1 MSSGKCRKKGC
12 AGPTALRP
20 HPPPRRC
27 PPYPALVVGREA
39 SPAASSKPRRVP
51 GTLLGRPGAGTLNP
65 RDFSAAAAGS
75 MNWRTALC
83 GHFQFRTERG
93 GARAKP
99 VSSLLRQGRGGRLR
113 VRICAL
119 REEGVPEARWID
131 KWTEGLVGTGGLAKC
146 SQTLCI
152 VWGPQNV
159 ANWGVTQFGEK
170 CYICL

>member
-1 MSSGKCRKKGC
+1 MIPLAETHLETVPFQVRSQVTAAVAHWKSAVRTLDPTPLSFAQRLLLPPSNMSSGKCRKKGC

-27 PPYPALVVGREA
+27 PPYPVLVVGREA

-99 VSSLLRQGRGGRLR
+99 VNSLLR
-113 VRICAL
+113 
-119 REEGVPEARWID
+119 
-131 KWTEGLVGTGGLAKC
+131 
-146 SQTLCI
+146 
-152 VWGPQNV
+152 
-159 ANWGVTQFGEK
+159 
-170 CYICL
+170 